1 MHNIFKLSWVIRAIF
16 YKIFFGRFSLP
27 GYIGPPTFLLGTNKF
42 FFMSRVRVFPG
53 LRAEAHGQGKLV
65 IHNNVTIGQNFHVTC
80 MSELNIRSGTMITG
94 NVTVTDI
101 DHEYRDT
108 ACSVIE
114 QPFIPSKTD
123 IGENCFIG
131 MGARIQAGTI
141 LGKGCIVGA
150 NSVIRGT
157 FPDHSVIVGAPGRIV
172 KQYNT
177 ESGEW
182 ERR

>member
-1 MHNIFKLSWVIRAIF
+1 MHYFFKLFWAARSIF
-16 YKIFFGRFSLP
+16 YKPFFGKLLLP
-27 GYIGPPTFLLGTNKF
+27 GYIGPPTFLLGTSKMF
-42 FFMSRVRVFPG
+42 LMSKVRIFPG
-53 LRAEAHGQGKLV
+53 LRAEVHGQGKLS
-65 IHNNVTIGQNFHVTC
+65 IHSNVTIGQNFHITC
-80 MSELNIRSGTMITG
+80 MSHLNIRSGTIISGDVMI
-94 NVTVTDI
+94 TDI

-108 ACSVIE
+108 STSVIE
-114 QPFIPSKTD
+114 QAHLPSQTD

-177 ESGEW
+177 ASGEW
-182 ERR
+182 EKR